1 MHNFIT
7 WYDILTVFI
16 WTISI
21 YTVIAVILLAISH
34 FTEKMRNK
42 KSGLPR
48 EKPQPKD
55 RFKIVEC
62 SNKDNYKFQESRPE
76 PPPPPLPRKTIQYP
90 DANGM
95 SVSKWDCSKVENY
108 EHCQNYIH
116 SSGKCTSFVC
126 TKIVR
131 FK

>member
-21 YTVIAVILLAISH
+21 YTVIAVVLLAISH
-34 FTEKMRNK
+34 FTEKLRNK
-42 KSGLPR
+42 KSVLPR

-62 SNKDNYKFQESRPE
+62 SNKDSYKKVPNIPMC
-76 PPPPPLPRKTIQYP
+76 PPPPPPQSTKKYNSFSELKT
-90 DANGM
+90 
-95 SVSKWDCSKVENY
+95 CFCY
-108 EHCQNYIH
+108 EIGIIKEDCQNRMPD
-116 SSGKCTSFVC
+116 GKCTSFVC